1 MLSLILIGVV
11 VIIGVVSSFIAFYL
25 TDFVKKR
32 YEVYKARKNL
42 LHNIISV
49 RDNYYNF
56 EDKMFDHIKEDG
68 PVKSICCDM
77 NINKNCIVTYEL
89 PIKDDYK
96 NNFYYPCIV
105 RTRYI
110 NGVDVISEG
119 WMKIDKKLADSAGL
133 KIKEG

>member
-1 MLSLILIGVV
+1 MLSLILVGVL
-11 VIIGVVSSFIAFYL
+11 VIIWTVSIFITSYL
-25 TDFVKKR
+25 SGLIKQK
-32 YEVYKARKNL
+32 YELYKARKDLFNS
-42 LHNIISV
+42 IKGV
-49 RDNYYNF
+49 RENYYDF